1 MKLTVREVAHRVG
14 VSHAAPY
21 RHFKDKSE
29 LVKAVVER
37 GFELLQQTMEEEVV
51 TAGEDPLA
59 RFAATGRAYF
69 EFGLKYPAYYRV
81 MFSGDLLN
89 PEGGKSL
96 QHTSYAAFEQMKASM
111 VQCQSLG
118 ILPKSDPSLQA
129 VWIISTVHGY
139 LSLAND
145 NRISSL
151 LGEGYS
157 QSDVQDY
164 VMAAIFQGLG
174 GVAPT

>member
-1 MKLTVREVAHRVG
+1 
-14 VSHAAPY
+14 
-21 RHFKDKSE
+21 
-29 LVKAVVER
+29 
-37 GFELLQQTMEEEVV
+37 
-51 TAGEDPLA
+51 
-59 RFAATGRAYF
+59 
-69 EFGLKYPAYYRV
+69 
-81 MFSGDLLN
+81 
-89 PEGGKSL
+89 
-96 QHTSYAAFEQMKASM
+96 M

-157 QSDVQDY
+157 ESDVQDY